1 VKGKDIMG
9 CQENSRRKG
18 RNERVWEKKT
28 KEGIEEKYYGPSHNP
43 SHRNSRD
50 DIEIVYVH
58 TYRGKLES
66 IESC

>member
-1 VKGKDIMG
+1 M
-9 CQENSRRKG
+9 
-18 RNERVWEKKT
+18 WEKKT
-28 KEGIEEKYYGPSHNP
+28 KEGIEEKHYGPSHNP

-50 DIEIVYVH
+50 DIEIVYVP